1 MEVKL
6 EFLLCTRQPKLK
18 IKDMVKE
25 FKFFLDNDKDIEKQ
39 ITPIKMKN
47 GDALVWK
54 DSEVLHGRNGFI
66 ANKVSD
72 RFIWKCAANFGN

>member
-6 EFLLCTRQPKLK
+6 NFYCVQDNQNLK

-39 ITPIKMKN
+39 IIPIKMKN